1 MSDERKETPEEL
13 QAQQEEQQRQIEHR
27 LRLRFDRS
35 NLIEDLIEDGRQQG
49 LFDNL
54 PGKGKPLNLNQ
65 NPFAGSQELANSLLK
80 DNQMTPAW
88 LMQRNDLQERIQAFR
103 HKLGQVWQRYE
114 REYRYAQDGGI
125 RSGLII
131 GWDDEVRKLET
142 ETGQIN
148 KQVDSY
154 NLKRPLD
161 NLEIYKLRLDE
172 ELTRVSARRY
182 LRDMSDL

>member
-65 NPFAGSQELANSLLK
+65 NPFACSQELANSLLK

-88 LMQRNDLQERIQAFR
+88 LIQRND
-103 HKLGQVWQRYE
+103 
-114 REYRYAQDGGI
+114 
-125 RSGLII
+125 
-131 GWDDEVRKLET
+131 
-142 ETGQIN
+142 
-148 KQVDSY
+148 
-154 NLKRPLD
+154 
-161 NLEIYKLRLDE
+161 
-172 ELTRVSARRY
+172 
-182 LRDMSDL
+182 

>member
-1 MSDERKETPEEL
+1 MGDDRKETPEEL
-13 QAQQEEQQRQIEHR
+13 QAQQEERERLIEHR
-27 LRLRFDRS
+27 LRLRFDRP

-65 NPFAGSQELANSLLK
+65 NPYSANNEIANSLLK
-80 DNQMTPAW
+80 DNQMVPAW
-88 LMQRNDLQERIQAFR
+88 LAQRNGIQEQIDAFR
-103 HKLGQVWQRYE
+103 VQILRAWRRYE
-114 REYRYAQDGGI
+114 QEYRFALDEGI

-131 GWDDEVRKLET
+131 GWDDEVRKLDEKAA
-142 ETGQIN
+142 QIN

-172 ELTRVSARRY
+172 ELGRAGARRY
-182 LRDMSDL
+182 LRDMSGF